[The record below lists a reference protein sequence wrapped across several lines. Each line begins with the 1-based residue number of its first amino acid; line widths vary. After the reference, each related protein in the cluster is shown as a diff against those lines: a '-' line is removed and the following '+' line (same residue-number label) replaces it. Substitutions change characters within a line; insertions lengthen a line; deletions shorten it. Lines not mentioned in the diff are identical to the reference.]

1 MVDARASV
9 PLLDFKLKE
18 NVVSEASSSSSESV
32 KIDVEEQD
40 SSFTSLLHRSARDGN
55 VDAMEKLISRRPDLV
70 NVPDTDGFTALHYA
84 AKYGHV
90 KAVDL
95 LLKKGAAVD
104 VVGRDLF
111 TPLHVTAKYCR
122 PLALLHGAPTER
134 SSVSQF
140 IDASAHSATP
150 RHMTADVTTAIV
162 DLLVGRK
169 ADVNAKDSYGMTPL
183 HHAAM
188 KGNEPA
194 AKALIKHHADVNAKA
209 MKGTTPLLTACVH
222 GSDEIIQMLLSN
234 GADTSGTD
242 RRMNSVYHIA
252 AHHGRTDTLKL
263 LLQHGRETGQRMLWM
278 SNNEGK
284 TPLRMAV
291 DGNHP
296 DTVSTILQLKPLKGS
311 IFDEKD
317 KYLLHEAAA
326 KGYVEVVERL
336 IQNGY
341 DPRLRD
347 DALKLPLHYAAQ
359 FDRADVVRLLVD
371 IAILIEH
378 GTDIFAT
385 DEEGR
390 TAIHVGAKFNAIKVL
405 RYILDLCREKQ
416 KTEGE
421 LVPDLINQPDHSQT
435 TPMHIVCS
443 NGYIEVSRV
452 LYEYGAA
459 LDALDED
466 EETPLL
472 LAAKRGETIS
482 AAAPSLHRVFM
493 NKRERNFYN
502 RTTSP
507 GASYNRQQQC
517 W

>member
-18 NVVSEASSSSSESV
+18 NVVTEASSSSSESV

-90 KAVDL
+90 KAVEL

-140 IDASAHSATP
+140 IDASAHSVTTS

-169 ADVNAKDSYGMTPL
+169 A
-183 HHAAM
+183 
-188 KGNEPA
+188 
-194 AKALIKHHADVNAKA
+194 
-209 MKGTTPLLTACVH
+209 
-222 GSDEIIQMLLSN
+222 
-234 GADTSGTD
+234 
-242 RRMNSVYHIA
+242 
-252 AHHGRTDTLKL
+252 
-263 LLQHGRETGQRMLWM
+263 
-278 SNNEGK
+278 
-284 TPLRMAV
+284 MAV

-311 IFDEKD
+311 ILDEKD

-452 LYEYGAA
+452 
-459 LDALDED
+459 
-466 EETPLL
+466 
-472 LAAKRGETIS
+472 R
-482 AAAPSLHRVFM
+482 
-493 NKRERNFYN
+493 
-502 RTTSP
+502 
-507 GASYNRQQQC
+507 
-517 W
+517 

>member
-90 KAVDL
+90 KAVEL

-111 TPLHVTAKYCR
+111 TPLHITAKYCR

-140 IDASAHSATP
+140 IDASAHSVTTS

-162 DLLVGRK
+162 DLL
-169 ADVNAKDSYGMTPL
+169 
-183 HHAAM
+183 
-188 KGNEPA
+188 
-194 AKALIKHHADVNAKA
+194 AKA

-296 DTVSTILQLKPLKGS
+296 DT
-311 IFDEKD
+311 
-317 KYLLHEAAA
+317 
-326 KGYVEVVERL
+326 
-336 IQNGY
+336 NGY

-371 IAILIEH
+371 IAPDCIEERDDSGMPPYLTAACHNALEVVKVLIEH

-416 KTEGE
+416 KTDGE

-443 NGYIEVSRV
+443 NGYIEVSR
-452 LYEYGAA
+452 
-459 LDALDED
+459 
-466 EETPLL
+466 
-472 LAAKRGETIS
+472 
-482 AAAPSLHRVFM
+482 
-493 NKRERNFYN
+493 
-502 RTTSP
+502 
-507 GASYNRQQQC
+507 
-517 W
+517 